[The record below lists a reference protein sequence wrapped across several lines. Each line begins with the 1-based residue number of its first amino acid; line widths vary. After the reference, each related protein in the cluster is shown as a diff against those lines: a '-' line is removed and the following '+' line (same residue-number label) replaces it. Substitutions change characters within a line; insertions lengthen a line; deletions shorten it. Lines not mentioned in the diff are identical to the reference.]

1 VISGSRHD
9 RRSEGTFGHSLSL
22 SSLFYLRLVCTTTV
36 SIPQAYAYFMSHITF
51 HLTGLHD

>member
-51 HLTGLHD
+51 HLTVLHD